1 MKLESPPRSAAA
13 KRGPD
18 PWSVTL
24 VVFVIWVV
32 VLVLIGGDR

>member
-1 MKLESPPRSAAA
+1 MKIEPYHRSAAR

-18 PWSVTL
+18 PWGVTL

-32 VLVLIGGDR
+32 ALVLIGGAR